1 MFKKKKKATPEE
13 VEEFNRQNAE
23 LTRDMQ
29 KLSADIKDH
38 NKRMDEKKAEIEEK
52 AAELLE
58 WINEMSP
65 EEHEQFLKDIKPE
78 VEASTK
84 EFRSLIEKLNK
95 SYYTE

>member
-13 VEEFNRQNAE
+13 LEELNRRNAE

-38 NKRMDEKKAEIEEK
+38 NKRMDEKKAVIEEK

-65 EEHEQFLKDIKPE
+65 EEREQFLKDIKPE
-78 VEASTK
+78 AEAHAK
-84 EFRSLIEKLNK
+84 EFRLRIEELNK
-95 SYYTE
+95 SYFME